1 MLSVRTGDPGAFEL
15 AIRSDA
21 GGRPPEASQ
30 IERYQCAGGGGR
42 TIAGHNVRAKPQ
54 LVFIHPNGV
63 AEQYFRRR
71 EMQDAALRRVT
82 QSGSFEW
89 PWSASTGIAII
100 VGASGG
106 GGGGGGALCLEGLN
120 LFGAGGGGGGG
131 GGGATTLKTGEQT
144 YQAFGGGGGDGGG
157 GGGLDDGQPVNGNN
171 GKGCRH
177 GDGGSGGRGAVAS
190 PAADRLVSNGGD
202 GGKGFPGETR
212 VVELHGLSK
221 GDRLE
226 VEIGQR
232 GRGGGGGKG
241 FETGGS
247 GSEGA
252 DGSVIFVPLE
262 GKGELG

>member
-82 QSGSFEW
+82 QSGPFEW
-89 PWSASTGIAII
+89 PWSASTGMAII
-100 VGASGG
+100 VAAS
-106 GGGGGGALCLEGLN
+106 
-120 LFGAGGGGGGG
+120 GG

-247 GSEGA
+247 GSKGA